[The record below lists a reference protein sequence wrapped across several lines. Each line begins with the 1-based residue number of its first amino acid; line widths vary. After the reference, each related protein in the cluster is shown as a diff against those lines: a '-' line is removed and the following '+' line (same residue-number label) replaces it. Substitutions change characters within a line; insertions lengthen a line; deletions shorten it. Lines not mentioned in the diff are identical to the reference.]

1 MRVRSEV
8 LAVGIEKVSYV
19 VFLISEAERSVWLA
33 YFRTKLPVHCV
44 ELGFTLDD
52 IASTLADID
61 FYIWLVQ
68 SWNPA
73 VQKNAVEASAFKALI
88 GTGSGS
94 ELVALPVHVVFDPE
108 PVPVLPSVLTRL
120 FKLIQRIKMVA
131 TYNQVVGKDLGIIG
145 TQSTADSDVPDF
157 TVTTER
163 GPTIERVKLTF
174 TKYNHGGV
182 IVESHRNGGPWE
194 VLGVVVTKPW
204 YDERA
209 LLVDT
214 VPEAREYRL
223 RWWDKGDA
231 NGKYTPVQK
240 VTVAP

>member
-1 MRVRSEV
+1 MSNQ
-8 LAVGIEKVSYV
+8 GY
-19 VFLISEAERSVWLA
+19 FPTNEAERSVWLA
-33 YFRTKLPVHCV
+33 HFRTKLPVHCV
-44 ELGFTLDD
+44 ELGFSLDD
-52 IASTLADID
+52 INSTLADID

-108 PVPVLPSVLTRL
+108 PLPVLPGVLTRL
-120 FKLIQRIKMVA
+120 FNLIQRIKMAA
-131 TYNQVVGKDLGIIG
+131 TYNLVVGKDLGIIG

-163 GPTIERVKLTF
+163 GPTIERVKLNF

-182 IVESHRNGGPWE
+182 IVESRRNGGPWE
-194 VLGVVVTKPW
+194 VLGFAVTKPW
-204 YDERA
+204 YDDRA

-214 VPEAREYRL
+214 APEVREYRL

-231 NGKYTPVQK
+231 NGEYTAVQK

>member
-8 LAVGIEKVSYV
+8 LSVVIEKVSYV

-33 YFRTKLPVHCV
+33 HFRTKLPVHRM
-44 ELGFTLDD
+44 ELGFSLDD

-68 SWNPA
+68 SWSSA
-73 VQKNAVEASAFKALI
+73 VRKNAMEASAFKTLI
-88 GTGSGS
+88 RTGSGS

-108 PVPVLPSVLTRL
+108 PVPVLPGVLTRL
-120 FKLIQRIKMVA
+120 FNLIQRIKMAA
-131 TYNQVVGKDLGIIG
+131 TYNLVVGKDLGIIS

-163 GPTIERVKLTF
+163 GSTIERFKLNF

-182 IVESHRNGGPWE
+182 IVESRRNGGPWE
-194 VLGVVVTKPW
+194 VLGFAVTKPW
-204 YDERA
+204 YDDRA

-214 VPEAREYRL
+214 APEVREYRL
-223 RWWDKGDA
+223 RWWDKGEA
-231 NGKYTPVQK
+231 NGEYTPVQK

>member
-1 MRVRSEV
+1 MSNQ
-8 LAVGIEKVSYV
+8 GY
-19 VFLISEAERSVWLA
+19 FPTNEAERSVWLA
-33 YFRTKLPVHCV
+33 HCRTKLPDHCV
-44 ELGFTLDD
+44 ELGFSLDE
-52 IASTLADID
+52 INSTLADID

-108 PVPVLPSVLTRL
+108 PVPVLPGVLTRL
-120 FKLIQRIKMVA
+120 FNLIQRIKMAA
-131 TYNQVVGKDLGIIG
+131 TYNLVVGKDLGIIG

-174 TKYNHGGV
+174 TKYSHGGV
-182 IVESHRNGGPWE
+182 VVESRRNNGEWE
-194 VLGVVVTKPW
+194 VLGIAVTKPW

-209 LLVDT
+209 LLVDNA
-214 VPEAREYRL
+214 PEIREYRL
-223 RWWDKGDA
+223 RWWDKGEA
-231 NGKYTPVQK
+231 NGEYTAVQK

>member
-1 MRVRSEV
+1 MSNQ
-8 LAVGIEKVSYV
+8 GY
-19 VFLISEAERSVWLA
+19 FPTNEAERSVWLA
-33 YFRTKLPVHCV
+33 HFRTKLPVHRV
-44 ELGFTLDD
+44 ELGFSLDEVN
-52 IASTLADID
+52 STLADID

-108 PVPVLPSVLTRL
+108 PVPVLPGVLTRL
-120 FKLIQRIKMVA
+120 FNLIQRIKMA
-131 TYNQVVGKDLGIIG
+131 TTYNLVVGKDLGIIG

-163 GPTIERVKLTF
+163 GPTIERVKLNF
-174 TKYNHGGV
+174 TKYSHGGV
-182 IVESHRNGGPWE
+182 VVESRRNNGEWE
-194 VLGVVVTKPW
+194 VLGIVVTKPW

-214 VPEAREYRL
+214 VPEVREYRL
-223 RWWDKGDA
+223 RWWDKGEA
-231 NGKYTPVQK
+231 NGEYTAVQK

>member
-1 MRVRSEV
+1 MSNQ
-8 LAVGIEKVSYV
+8 GY
-19 VFLISEAERSVWLA
+19 FPTNEAERSVWLA
-33 YFRTKLPVHCV
+33 HFRTKLPVHCV
-44 ELGFTLDD
+44 ELGFSLDD
-52 IASTLADID
+52 INSTLADID

-108 PVPVLPSVLTRL
+108 PVPVLPGVLTRL
-120 FKLIQRIKMVA
+120 FNLIQRIKMAA
-131 TYNQVVGKDLGIIG
+131 TYNLVVGKDLGIIG

-163 GPTIERVKLTF
+163 GPTIERVKLNF
-174 TKYNHGGV
+174 IKYNHGGV
-182 IVESHRNGGPWE
+182 VVESRRNGGPWE
-194 VLGVVVTKPW
+194 VLAIVVTKPW

-209 LLVDT
+209 LLVDNA
-214 VPEAREYRL
+214 PEIREYRL

-231 NGKYTPVQK
+231 NGEYTAVQK

>member
-1 MRVRSEV
+1 MV
-8 LAVGIEKVSYV
+8 IEKVSYV
-19 VFLISEAERSVWLA
+19 VFLISEAERCVWLA
-33 YFRTKLPVHCV
+33 HFRTKLPAHRM
-44 ELGFTLDD
+44 EIDFSLDD

-68 SWNPA
+68 SWSPA
-73 VQKNAVEASAFKALI
+73 VRKNAMEASAFKALI
-88 GTGSGS
+88 RTGSGS
-94 ELVALPVHVVFDPE
+94 ELVALPAHVVFDPE
-108 PVPVLPSVLTRL
+108 PVLVLPGVLTRL
-120 FKLIQRIKMVA
+120 FNLIQRIKMVA
-131 TYNQVVGKDLGIIG
+131 TYNLVVGKDVGIIG

-182 IVESHRNGGPWE
+182 IVESRRNGGPWE
-194 VLGVVVTKPW
+194 VLGIAVTKPW

-214 VPEAREYRL
+214 APEIREYRL

-231 NGKYTPVQK
+231 NGEYTPVQK

>member
-1 MRVRSEV
+1 MSNQ
-8 LAVGIEKVSYV
+8 GY
-19 VFLISEAERSVWLA
+19 FPTNEAERSVWLA
-33 YFRTKLPVHCV
+33 HFRTKLPVHRV
-44 ELGFTLDD
+44 ELGFSLDD
-52 IASTLADID
+52 ITSTLADID

-108 PVPVLPSVLTRL
+108 PVPVLPGVLTRL
-120 FKLIQRIKMVA
+120 FNLIQRIKMVA
-131 TYNQVVGKDLGIIG
+131 TYNQVVGKDLGIIS

-163 GPTIERVKLTF
+163 GSTIERFKLNF

-182 IVESHRNGGPWE
+182 IVESRRNGGPWE
-194 VLGVVVTKPW
+194 VLGFAVTKPW
-204 YDERA
+204 YDDLA

-214 VPEAREYRL
+214 APEIREYRL
-223 RWWDKGDA
+223 RWWDKGEA
-231 NGKYTPVQK
+231 NGEYTPVQK

>member
-8 LAVGIEKVSYV
+8 LSVVIEKVSYV

-33 YFRTKLPVHCV
+33 HFRTKLPVHRM
-44 ELGFTLDD
+44 ELGFSLDD

-68 SWNPA
+68 SWSSA
-73 VQKNAVEASAFKALI
+73 VRKNAMEASAFKTLI
-88 GTGSGS
+88 RTGSGS
-94 ELVALPVHVVFDPE
+94 ELGALPVHVVFDPE
-108 PVPVLPSVLTRL
+108 PVPVLPGVLTRL
-120 FKLIQRIKMVA
+120 FNLIQRIKMVA
-131 TYNQVVGKDLGIIG
+131 TYNLVVGKDLGIIS

-163 GPTIERVKLTF
+163 GSTIERFKLNF

-182 IVESHRNGGPWE
+182 IVESRRNGGPWE
-194 VLGVVVTKPW
+194 VLGFAVTKPW
-204 YDERA
+204 YDDRA

-214 VPEAREYRL
+214 APEVREYRL
-223 RWWDKGDA
+223 RWWDKGEA
-231 NGKYTPVQK
+231 NGEYTPVQK